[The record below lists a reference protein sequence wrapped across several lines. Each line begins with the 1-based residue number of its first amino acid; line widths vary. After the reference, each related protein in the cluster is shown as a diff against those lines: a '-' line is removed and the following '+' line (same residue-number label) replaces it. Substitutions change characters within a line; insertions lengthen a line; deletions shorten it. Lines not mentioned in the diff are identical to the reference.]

1 MEQGFYVRRGIAE
14 ALKLSDTERDVYSVI
29 YSFTKNKE
37 AGAYVGRQSYLA
49 ELTSRSISA
58 VSKALISLI
67 AKGFVTKICYTDHK
81 ERRTAYSAD
90 LELAAR
96 LIKQHVDEVN
106 RAQADEQS
114 GENPPKLGIRGE
126 NDQAAAAQRSEADKR
141 TESYAPSG
149 SVVQRREFSD
159 KHSGSYAASGSA
171 TQRSEF
177 SDKHSGSYAAIGSA
191 AQRSETYDKRNESY
205 AASGSAA
212 QRSEFSDKRSG
223 SFAASGSAAQRSEFS
238 DKHSGSYATYR
249 PRASSTRVDPD
260 YANEAMRLAL
270 ERSYGE

>member
-1 MEQGFYVRRGIAE
+1 MQTLTVENLMEQGFYVRRGIAE

-114 GENPPKLGIRGE
+114 GENPPKLGIRTE
-126 NDQAAAAQRSEADKR
+126 NKQAAAAQKHEASDKR
-141 TESYAPSG
+141 TESYAA
-149 SVVQRREFSD
+149 SV
-159 KHSGSYAASGSA
+159 
-171 TQRSEF
+171 
-177 SDKHSGSYAAIGSA
+177 
-191 AQRSETYDKRNESY
+191 
-205 AASGSAA
+205 
-212 QRSEFSDKRSG
+212 
-223 SFAASGSAAQRSEFS
+223 SAAQRSEFS
-238 DKHSGSYATYR
+238 DKHSGSYATSGSVMQRSKFSDKHSGSYTASGSAAQRSETYDKRSGSYTTYR
-249 PRASSTRVDPD
+249 PRISSTRVDPD
-260 YANEAMRLAL
+260 YANEAM
-270 ERSYGE
+270 

>member
-1 MEQGFYVRRGIAE
+1 MQTLTVENLMEQGFYVRRGIAE
-14 ALKLSDTERDVYSVI
+14 ALKLSDTERDIYSVI

-114 GENPPKLGIRGE
+114 GENQPKFGISTE
-126 NDQAAAAQRSEADKR
+126 NKQATAAQKHAEADNR
-141 TESYAPSG
+141 TESYTTS
-149 SVVQRREFSD
+149 
-159 KHSGSYAASGSA
+159 
-171 TQRSEF
+171 
-177 SDKHSGSYAAIGSA
+177 GSA

-212 QRSEFSDKRSG
+212 QRSKTYDNRTESY
-223 SFAASGSAAQRSEFS
+223 AASGSVVQRSEFS
-238 DKHSGSYATYR
+238 DKHSGSYSTYR

-270 ERSYGE
+270 ERSYGSG

>member
-106 RAQADEQS
+106 RAQAEEQS
-114 GENPPKLGIRGE
+114 GENPPKFGIRTE
-126 NDQAAAAQRSEADKR
+126 NKQATAAQKHEASDNR
-141 TESYAPSG
+141 TESYT
-149 SVVQRREFSD
+149 
-159 KHSGSYAASGSA
+159 ASGSA
-171 TQRSEF
+171 V
-177 SDKHSGSYAAIGSA
+177 
-191 AQRSETYDKRNESY
+191 QRSETYDKRSGSY
-205 AASGSAA
+205 TTSGSAV

-223 SFAASGSAAQRSEFS
+223 S
-238 DKHSGSYATYR
+238 YNTYR